1 MSRPKP
7 SDPDYADTMNNPL
20 PGAMM
25 PTGQEEK
32 FIPEKQQ
39 AAPVN
44 GRKATSHFSDG
55 DDQGQTIPV

>member
-7 SDPDYADTMNNPL
+7 TDPNYADTMNNPL

-39 AAPVN
+39 SVANDRAP
-44 GRKATSHFSDG
+44 KAHYSDDG
-55 DDQGQTIPV
+55 DQDQTIPI